1 MTAGSGH
8 DVRAAEDIRPV
19 ARLRGLRYVPLVMLV
34 VIALVLTVVGF
45 LTQRQLQAA
54 WDAEAAPVALPDEV
68 APTALAASCTP
79 PVEQP
84 EAQPWLSGDDDAI
97 AAASAEWDAH
107 AGEIAQPW
115 IQGQDDMVFWSD
127 LQALNMSQAVG
138 RRVLSQAEL
147 DTWASFIG
155 TLESDLDEQ
164 GIELYV
170 TIAPAKWD
178 VYPELLPEWMQAIR
192 GSGPFDQ
199 LLALHPELPWVDVRG
214 ALREAKGT
222 AAVFP
227 DTNSHWTDYGAA
239 VAWQQMATCMA
250 DSSPDLAALTPPTI
264 VDTVAQ
270 DPSNEFE
277 PYGVP
282 ASDDFVGPVLAEP
295 LGPVDV
301 TAADGTTTTYDGAQ
315 NVGFDPLPATTA
327 NPAAQLDMT
336 ALVLR
341 DSMGTALAPYWQDA
355 FAETVQV
362 RHNVDAPTTIP
373 DIGALVDEHQP
384 QVVILEIAE
393 RHLTF
398 PPPAQP

>member
-1 MTAGSGH
+1 MTASSGA
-8 DVRAAEDIRPV
+8 DVREQGVRPV

-34 VIALVLTVVGF
+34 VIALVLTVIGF
-45 LTQRQLQAA
+45 FTQRQLQAG
-54 WDAEAAPVALPDEV
+54 WDAEAAPVAIPDEV
-68 APTALAASCTP
+68 ASTTLAASCTP
-79 PVEQP
+79 AVAQP
-84 EAQPWLSGDDDAI
+84 EPQPWLSGDADAI
-97 AAASAEWDAH
+97 AAATAEWDAH

-127 LQALNMSQAVG
+127 VQSLNMSQAVG
-138 RRVLSQAEL
+138 RRVLSQAEI

-155 TLESDLDEQ
+155 TLESDLDAQ

-178 VYPELLPEWMQAIR
+178 VYPELLPDWMQAIR

-199 LLALHPELPWVDVRG
+199 LLALHPELPWVDVRQT
-214 ALREAKGT
+214 LREASGT
-222 AAVFP
+222 APVFP

-250 DSSPDLAALTPPTI
+250 ESSPTLSTLTPPTI
-264 VDTVAQ
+264 VDTVEQ

-295 LGPVDV
+295 FGPVDV
-301 TAADGTTTTYDGAQ
+301 TAADGSTTTYAGDQ

-327 NPAAQLDMT
+327 NPAGQLDMT
-336 ALVLR
+336 ALILR